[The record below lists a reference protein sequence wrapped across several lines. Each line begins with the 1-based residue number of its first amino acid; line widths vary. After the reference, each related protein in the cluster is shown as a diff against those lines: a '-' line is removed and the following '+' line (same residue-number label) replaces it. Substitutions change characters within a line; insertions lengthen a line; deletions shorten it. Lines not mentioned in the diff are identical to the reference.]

1 MYSLVTFDQINAS
14 MLNKSVAF
22 KETNKKIVAM
32 C

>member
-1 MYSLVTFDQINAS
+1 MYSLVTFDQMNAS

-22 KETNKKIVAM
+22 KETKKIVAM